1 MQLQPVAV
9 NGPVRGDRSD
19 EIARDLGAHRQLV
32 IFAADNSG
40 ADTRPGSM
48 NLVQASISLTL
59 TIYTKHLLAV
69 ADSFSPLNARQKENL
84 QHNVHKKLDFDLG
97 REAR

>member
-40 ADTRPGSM
+40 ADTRAGSM

-59 TIYTKHLLAV
+59 TIYTKHLAV
-69 ADSFSPLNARQKENL
+69 AELFFA
-84 QHNVHKKLDFDLG
+84 
-97 REAR
+97 A